1 MLPLFLFYI
10 YKYDTIFEEMKYI
23 LIIISIFSLYSC
35 TSNNEIVEQK
45 PQPGLFSKDS
55 SKGVTISDFLNKDS
69 QSEKFYVNSYLWRAS
84 LDVLSFAPFQSTD
97 AFGGIIITEW
107 FKKDNQEIKLTA
119 LIKSRDLRSEGIDI
133 KAYLKNNENEISEDL
148 VLSRKIEDLILTKA
162 RVLRLQNKLK

>member
-1 MLPLFLFYI
+1 MLPFFLFYI
-10 YKYDTIFEEMKYI
+10 YKYDTIFEQMKYI

-35 TSNNEIVEQK
+35 TSNNEIAEQK
-45 PQPGLFSKDS
+45 SKPGLFSKDS
-55 SKGVTISDFLNKDS
+55 SKGVTITDFVNRNS
-69 QSEKFYVNSYLWRAS
+69 QSEKFYVNSFLWRAS

-107 FKKDNQEIKLTA
+107 FKKNNQEIKLTA
-119 LIKSRDLRSEGIDI
+119 LIKSRDLRSEGINI
-133 KAYLKNNENEISEDL
+133 KAYLKNNKNEISEDL

>member
-10 YKYDTIFEEMKYI
+10 YKYDIIFEQMKYI

-35 TSNNEIVEQK
+35 TSNNEIAEQK
-45 PQPGLFSKDS
+45 SKPGLFSKDS
-55 SKGVTISDFLNKDS
+55 SKGVTITDFINRNS
-69 QSEKFYVNSYLWRAS
+69 QSEKFYVNSFLWRAS

-107 FKKDNQEIKLTA
+107 FKKNNQEIKLTA
-119 LIKSRDLRSEGIDI
+119 LIKSRDLRSEGINI
-133 KAYLKNNENEISEDL
+133 KAYLKNNKNEISEDQ